1 MIDTNKCLVVPVA
14 IAGQQPIIIDLEQI
28 LIAEKRQDEVAYVN
42 SEKAPELLATFN
54 KQWLELSR
62 LVAELTSARNVAE
75 RELGKRRSVILL
87 DLMNERL
94 AVKGVSS
101 SADNREA
108 VILLDEQYIKLS
120 EIVDQ
125 IAAVLELM
133 QGKRKAM
140 DNSFTAT
147 KRIITQDTYMQYN
160 KNNSLPGST
169 YTYSSPKTNQP
180 QHINQNKSTRPGF
193 GKAGI

>member
-1 MIDTNKCLVVPVA
+1 MLDTDKCLIVPVA
-14 IAGQQPIIIDLEQI
+14 IVGQHPIIINLEQI

-62 LVAELTSARNVAE
+62 IVAELTSARNVAE

-94 AVKGVSS
+94 AAKGVSS

-108 VILLDEQYIKLS
+108 VILLDPEYIKLS
-120 EIVDQ
+120 EIIDQ
-125 IAAVLELM
+125 ISAVLELM
-133 QGKRKAM
+133 QGKRKGM

-169 YTYSSPKTNQP
+169 YSYSSPKTNQ
-180 QHINQNKSTRPGF
+180 QQSTQNKPTRPGF
-193 GKAGI
+193 GPAKV